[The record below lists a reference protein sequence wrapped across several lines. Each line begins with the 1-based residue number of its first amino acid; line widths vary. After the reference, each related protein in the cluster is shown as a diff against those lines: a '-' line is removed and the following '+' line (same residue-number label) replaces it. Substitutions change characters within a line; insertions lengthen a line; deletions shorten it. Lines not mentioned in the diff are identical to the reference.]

1 MELVAFL
8 GDDKENWGQVTALI
22 NRMPDVEKIILV
34 KNKSSPNFPKTE
46 KCKLIEIDSTQP
58 LAELKSQLH
67 SLLSK
72 EISKEFE
79 VSLSLASGNGKEHMA
94 LISALLSV
102 PVGIKLVVYSKKGIE
117 FLT

>member
-22 NRMPDVEKIILV
+22 NRMQDCEKIILI
-34 KNKSSPNFPKTE
+34 KNKSSPQFPTTE
-46 KCKLIEIDSTQP
+46 KCRLIEVDSTQP
-58 LAELKSQLH
+58 LAELKSHLH

-79 VSLSLASGNGKEHMA
+79 VSLSLASGCGKEHMA
-94 LISALLSV
+94 LISALLSL
-102 PVGIKLVVYSKKGIE
+102 PVGIKLVVYGKNGIE